1 MQMRVAQI
9 QIRKQGVVNG
19 EWSHWRYEF
28 KATEWSTHSLS
39 FRHWGVGS
47 NYLFLQNKVVNTD
60 TKEKVLPQV
69 SCNFQMRNI
78 QTRRKAT

>member
-1 MQMRVAQI
+1 MQQRIINSEQKKNMQEQVGYEDESVSGVAQI
-9 QIRKQGVVNG
+9 RNRKQGVVNG

-47 NYLFLQNKVVNTD
+47 NYLFL
-60 TKEKVLPQV
+60 
-69 SCNFQMRNI
+69 
-78 QTRRKAT
+78 